1 MTKILSDNV
10 RKKTNHDICVSAKHH
25 SDQHLSVML
34 EFYTTKQKEINE
46 FITDYNK
53 QYPNYQSRFFS
64 GFYEVNKIY
73 KDYDTLAIDTEM
85 SQELMENLRTEIRKT
100 YYLQKQIADVIEKV
114 NFKGAVY
121 NPFSLQFE
129 NAALFTPSSVKFY
142 QFMKETV
149 YEQFPEV
156 KGMQFAAFIV
166 KSGATALGTH
176 NARPPSIH
184 YKELFEQGIAMPE
197 IHKTFWISLTEN
209 TYKNQPLMIFEDS
222 GSESPSMAYMYK
234 TIKQKS
240 DLFSSENL
248 KAVDT
253 AFYRFTYKD
262 ATFDEKIFTTFYMH
276 ALYLQSKYC
285 NITEKV
291 YGQYW
296 ELKPGQGIIFNN
308 FKAHGDITLP
318 KSESDRITV
327 AFRCFSETKTYESVF
342 GGRHSLFQ
350 RLVDSNEKQRECLLK
365 ILGYNDKKDFLK
377 TLYDE
382 NYSDDLLDIPFTA
395 LLTDTAMGYSGTYK
409 GPERMDIF
417 TISGGLNRHYE
428 RSKDFFQSEEY
439 VLNDNAKQCIEE
451 YYLNLKEEDFIPGYY
466 DGHTVGDIYLY
477 LKHKAT
483 NLKINYIE
491 DIGQDMSLTMGVV
504 FSCTLGTLACIGGMF
519 LFGRLPRARAE
530 DEFSSNNVKNIEN
543 FCEITNEVETTSEAT
558 FFEF

>member
-1 MTKILSDNV
+1 MVKILSDNV
-10 RKKTNHDICVSAKHH
+10 KKKTDHDICVSAKHH
-25 SDQHLSVML
+25 SDQHLPVML
-34 EFYTTKQKEINE
+34 EFFTANQKEINE
-46 FITDYNK
+46 FITDYTK
-53 QYPNYQSRFFS
+53 QYPNYHSRFFS
-64 GFYEVNKIY
+64 GFYEVNKVY
-73 KDYDTLAIDTEM
+73 EDYDTLAIDTEI
-85 SQELMENLRTEIRKT
+85 SQELIADLKAEIRKT
-100 YYLQKQIADVIEKV
+100 SHLQKQIADVVEKV
-114 NFKGAVY
+114 NFKGAIY

-129 NAALFTPSSVKFY
+129 NAALFTPSAVKFY

-156 KGMQFAAFIV
+156 KGIQFEAFIV
-166 KSGATALGTH
+166 KAGATALGTH

-184 YKELFEQGIAMPE
+184 YQVLFEQGITLPE

-209 TYKNQPLMIFEDS
+209 TYKDQPLMIFEDS

-240 DLFSSENL
+240 DLFTSENL

-262 ATFDEKIFTTFYMH
+262 ATFDEKIFTTFYTH

-285 NITEKV
+285 NTTEKV

-296 ELKPGQGIIFNN
+296 DLKPGQGIIFNN
-308 FKAHGDITLP
+308 FKAHGDSTLL

-350 RLVDSNEKQRECLLK
+350 KLVDNNEKQKECLLK
-365 ILGYNDKKDFLK
+365 ILGYSDKKDFLK

-382 NYSDDLLDIPFTA
+382 NYSDDLLDIPFAA

-409 GPERMDIF
+409 GSQERMDVF

-428 RSKDFFQSEEY
+428 RSKDFFQNKEY
-439 VLNDNAKQCIEE
+439 VLNDDAKQCIED
-451 YYLNLKEEDFIPGYY
+451 YYFNLKKEDITPGYY
-466 DGHTVGDIYLY
+466 RGHTIADIFLY
-477 LKHKAT
+477 LKYK
-483 NLKINYIE
+483 
-491 DIGQDMSLTMGVV
+491 S
-504 FSCTLGTLACIGGMF
+504 
-519 LFGRLPRARAE
+519 
-530 DEFSSNNVKNIEN
+530 
-543 FCEITNEVETTSEAT
+543 ITNVEEVKEGVSDIFSGAYDYIYGTYESIFGSYEVN
-558 FFEF
+558 EEHQEL